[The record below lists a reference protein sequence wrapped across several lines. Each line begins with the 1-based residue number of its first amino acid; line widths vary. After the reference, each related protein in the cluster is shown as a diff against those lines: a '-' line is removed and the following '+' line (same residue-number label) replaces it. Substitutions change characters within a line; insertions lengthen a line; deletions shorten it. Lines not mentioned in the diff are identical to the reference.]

1 MHSDVLKALNDQIRM
16 ELSSGY
22 VYLAMAAQFEAES
35 YEGFAHW
42 MRLQAQEELAHAMRL
57 FDYVNRRGGRVV
69 LQEIDCPPEEYG
81 TPLEAFQNALEH
93 EEAVTASIHAL
104 FSLAGERHDVATQ
117 RELDWF
123 ITEQVEEE
131 ENAGRAVD
139 LLTRAG
145 DDPAALLFLD
155 REFGSR
161 GPEEETEEE

>member
-1 MHSDVLKALNDQIRM
+1 MGPEVQAALNDQIRM

-22 VYLAMAAQFEAES
+22 VYLAMAAQFEAQS
-35 YEGFAHW
+35 YDGFAHW
-42 MRLQAQEELAHAMRL
+42 MRLQAREELEHAMRL

-69 LQEIDCPPEEYG
+69 LQAIPCPPEEFG
-81 TPLEAFQNALEH
+81 APLKAFKNALEH
-93 EEAVTASIHAL
+93 EQAVTASIHRLYAV
-104 FSLAGERHDVATQ
+104 AGDHNDVATQ

-123 ITEQVEEE
+123 VTEQVEEE

-145 DDPAALLFLD
+145 DDPASLLFLD

-161 GPEEETEEE
+161 SSGDEAE

>member
-1 MHSDVLKALNDQIRM
+1 MHHDVLEALNDQIRM
-16 ELSSGY
+16 ELSSAY
-22 VYLAMAAQFEAES
+22 VYLAMVADFEAAS
-35 YEGFAHW
+35 YDGFAHW
-42 MRLQAQEELAHAMRL
+42 MRLQANEELAHGMRL

-69 LQEIDCPPEEYG
+69 LQEIPRPPESFG
-81 TPLEAFQNALEH
+81 SPLDAFRSALEH
-93 EEAVTASIHAL
+93 ERKVTASIHAL
-104 FSLAGERHDVATQ
+104 YRLAGEHGDVATQ

-145 DDPAALLFLD
+145 DDPSALLFLD

-161 GPEEETEEE
+161 TPEEDEG